1 MKVDAGWKYICH
13 TIFICCFFKL
23 VEMKGTSKIPLFL
36 LFVILTG
43 CSLRVSKPKYES
55 SLAPESG
62 QFFKCKM
69 SSEIW
74 VADCRKD
81 SALSKMVATAVQGV
95 INQDSAEVYLF
106 LGDHHIRQLNDTE
119 RKYTVLNKD
128 PKTGNA
134 GLQSLLD
141 KYLHRFS
148 HIYIWDTKKDWTWNM
163 ALMLSSRNKG
173 IPLTREYA
181 DWVLKQYDWKGEII
195 DLSEKWMNKEAAY
208 NWAIAEL
215 MPLCHK
221 NILFSVGLRDDWRG
235 APWTLYDYATAS
247 GGFTFWLDDAQ
258 KDEQQIIRNICI
270 AGKYNPGSIVMGYA
284 KSGDDLL
291 ATVNNYGIGYVVSD
305 YYANGSFWSAYPN
318 KSFYQPKGKARKVKP
333 GKIYVSIIFS
343 DGDNL
348 QFDQNA
354 LYLMWENDSLRGTV
368 PVGTTM
374 AAGLQEINPFLL
386 EWYYK
391 HKSENDELVA
401 GPSGYQFIYGRDYQK
416 EGYESW
422 LEKNRRWL
430 ASAGF
435 HTACFWHATFG
446 SHCFDRFIETAGLQG
461 IFDGDDKTGI
471 AYKNG
476 VIIMNQGE
484 HICKEGE
491 LYNAL
496 IKVNAKKDE
505 PVFVNVYP
513 IAADYGRGGG
523 IAKLKR
529 EIDRLEKERPG
540 VYEYL
545 LPKDLAASAARY
557 FDKKKR

>member
-1 MKVDAGWKYICH
+1 MKFTSRIVLLLS
-13 TIFICCFFKL
+13 FI
-23 VEMKGTSKIPLFL
+23 L
-36 LFVILTG
+36 LFG
-43 CSLRVSKPKYES
+43 CSFRLSKSKYES
-55 SLAPESG
+55 NLAPQSG

-81 SALSKMVATAVQGV
+81 SALAKMIATAVQGV
-95 INQDSAEVYLF
+95 VNQDSAELYLV
-106 LGDHHIRQLNDTE
+106 LNDHHFQQLEDTGRE
-119 RKYTVLNKD
+119 YIVLNKD
-128 PKTGNA
+128 IQSHET
-134 GLQSLLD
+134 GLQSLLN
-141 KYLHRFS
+141 KYLPRFS
-148 HIYIWDTKKDWTWNM
+148 RIYVWDTQKDWTWNL
-163 ALMLSSRNKG
+163 ALMLSSQHKG
-173 IPLTREYA
+173 LPLTREYA
-181 DWVLKQYDWKGEII
+181 DFIIRNYHWQGEVI
-195 DLSEKWMNKEAAY
+195 DLSDKWKSKAEAY
-208 NWAIAEL
+208 DWAISEL
-215 MPLCHK
+215 MPRCHD
-221 NILFSVGLRDDWRG
+221 NILFSVGLRDDWKV
-235 APWTLYDYATAS
+235 APWTLYDYAVAS
-247 GGFTFWLDDAQ
+247 RGFSFWLDDAQ
-258 KDEQQIIRNICI
+258 KDEQQIIRDICR
-270 AGKYNPGSIVMGYA
+270 AGQYRPGAIVMGYA

-318 KSFYQPKGKARKVKP
+318 RSFSQPKGKARRVKP

-354 LYLMWENDSLRGTV
+354 LYLMWKNDSLRGTI

-391 HKSENDELVA
+391 HKSDNDELVA

-416 EGYESW
+416 EGYELW

-446 SHCFDRFIETAGLQG
+446 TPCFDRFIETSGLQAV
-461 IFDGDDKTGI
+461 FDGDDKTGI

-484 HICKEGE
+484 HIWKEGE
-491 LYNAL
+491 L
-496 IKVNAKKDE
+496 
-505 PVFVNVYP
+505 
-513 IAADYGRGGG
+513 
-523 IAKLKR
+523 
-529 EIDRLEKERPG
+529 
-540 VYEYL
+540 
-545 LPKDLAASAARY
+545 
-557 FDKKKR
+557 

>member
-1 MKVDAGWKYICH
+1 
-13 TIFICCFFKL
+13 
-23 VEMKGTSKIPLFL
+23 MKGTNKIPLFL

-81 SALSKMVATAVQGV
+81 SALSKMVATAVQGI

-106 LGDHHIRQLNDTE
+106 LGDHHVRQLNDTE
-119 RKYTVLNKD
+119 RKYTVLNRD
-128 PKTGNA
+128 PRVGTA

-141 KYLHRFS
+141 KYLNRFS
-148 HIYIWDTKKDWTWNM
+148 YIYVWDTCKDWTWNM
-163 ALMLSSRNKG
+163 ALMLSSQNKG

-181 DWVLKQYDWKGEII
+181 DWVVKQYNWKGEVV
-195 DLSEKWMNKEAAY
+195 DLSEKWVDKEAAY

-215 MPLCHK
+215 MPKCHK

-247 GGFTFWLDDAQ
+247 GGFAFWLDDAQ
-258 KDEQQIIRNICI
+258 KDEQQIIRNICV
-270 AGKYNPGSIVMGYA
+270 AGKYRPGSIVMGYA

-318 KSFYQPKGKARKVKP
+318 KSFYQPKGKAQKVKP

-435 HTACFWHATFG
+435 HTACFWHTTFG

-484 HICKEGE
+484 HIRKEGE

-496 IKVNAKKDE
+496 MKVKAKEDE

-513 IAADYGRGGG
+513 IAAEYGKNGG

>member
-1 MKVDAGWKYICH
+1 MKNAN
-13 TIFICCFFKL
+13 
-23 VEMKGTSKIPLFL
+23 KIPVFL
-36 LFVILTG
+36 LLSFLVG
-43 CSLRVSKPKYES
+43 CSLRISKPEYES
-55 SLAPESG
+55 DLTPESG
-62 QFFKCKM
+62 QFFKTKM
-69 SSEIW
+69 SSEIR

-81 SALSKMVATAVQGV
+81 SALPKMIATAVQGV

-106 LGDHHIRQLNDTE
+106 IGDHHIRQLEDTE
-119 RKYTVLNKD
+119 RKYTVLNENVKS
-128 PKTGNA
+128 GSA

-141 KYLHRFS
+141 KYLCRFS
-148 HIYIWDTKKDWTWNM
+148 HIYIWNPEEDWTWNM
-163 ALMLSSRNKG
+163 ALMLSSQHKG
-173 IPLTREYA
+173 LPLTREFA
-181 DWVLKQYDWKGEII
+181 DLVVRKYDWKGSIT
-195 DLSEKWMNKEAAY
+195 DLSGRWKNRESAY
-208 NWAIAEL
+208 IWAMSEL
-215 MPLCHK
+215 MPECHE

-235 APWTLYDYATAS
+235 APWTLYDYAVAS
-247 GGFTFWLDDAQ
+247 RGFAFWLDDAQ
-258 KDEQQIIRNICI
+258 KDEQQIIRDICI
-270 AGKYNPGSIVMGYA
+270 AGKYQPGSIVMGYA

-305 YYANGSFWSAYPN
+305 YYANGSFWCAYPN
-318 KSFYQPKGKARKVKP
+318 KSFTQSKGKTRKVYP
-333 GKIYVSIIFS
+333 GKIYVSIVYS

-348 QFDQNA
+348 QFDQNS
-354 LYLMWENDSLRGTV
+354 LYLMWANDSLRGTV

-391 HKSENDELVA
+391 HKSDNDELVA

-416 EGYESW
+416 EGYGIW

-446 SHCFDRFIETAGLQG
+446 TDCFDLFIKTSGLQG
-461 IFDGDDKTGI
+461 IFDGDDKTGVV
-471 AYKNG
+471 YQDG

-484 HICKEGE
+484 HITKEGE

-496 IKVNAKKDE
+496 IRVEAKDDA

-513 IAADYGRGGG
+513 IAAAYGRDGG

-529 EIDRLEKERPG
+529 EIDRLEKDRPG

-557 FDKKKR
+557 FEKKK

>member
-1 MKVDAGWKYICH
+1 MKDL
-13 TIFICCFFKL
+13 FK
-23 VEMKGTSKIPLFL
+23 KTLFL
-36 LFVILTG
+36 LTVLLAG
-43 CSLRVSKPKYES
+43 CSTRES
-55 SLAPESG
+55 QPEYAGSLPPQSG
-62 QFFKCKM
+62 QFFKCRM
-69 SSEIW
+69 SSEIR
-74 VADCRKD
+74 VVDCRTD
-81 SALSKMVATAVQGV
+81 SAVSRMTATALQGI

-106 LGDHHIRQLNDTE
+106 LGDHHVRQLDETK
-119 RKYTVLNKD
+119 RKYTVLNKA
-128 PKTGNA
+128 TGSGDG
-134 GLQSLLD
+134 GLQALLD
-141 KYLHRFS
+141 NYLHRFS
-148 HIYIWDTKKDWTWNM
+148 RIYIWDVQKDWTWNM
-163 ALMLSSRNKG
+163 ALMLAAQNRG
-173 IPLTREYA
+173 LPLTREYA
-181 DWVLKQYDWKGEII
+181 ERVSMRPDWKGETI
-195 DLSEKWMNKEAAY
+195 DLSEKWENKEAAY
-208 NWAIAEL
+208 RWAIVEL
-215 MPLCHK
+215 MPQCHH
-221 NILFSVGLRDDWRG
+221 NILFSVGLREDWRK
-235 APWTLYDYATAS
+235 APWTLYDYVTAS
-247 GGFTFWLDDAQ
+247 RGFAFWLDDAQ
-258 KDEQQIIRNICI
+258 ADEQQLIRDICL
-270 AGKYNPGSIVMGYA
+270 AGNYRPGAIVMGYA
-284 KSGDDLL
+284 QSGDDLL
-291 ATVNNYGIGYVVSD
+291 ATVNKHGIGYVVSD

-318 KSFYQPKGKARKVKP
+318 QSFSQPEGKARKVVP
-333 GKIYVSIIFS
+333 GRIYVSLIFS

-391 HKSENDELVA
+391 HKSDNDELVA
-401 GPSGYQFIYGRDYQK
+401 GPSGYQFIYGRDYQA
-416 EGYESW
+416 EGYGAW
-422 LEKNRRWL
+422 LEKNRLWL

-446 SHCFDRFIETAGLQG
+446 SPCFDRFIETAGLQG

-471 AYKNG
+471 AYKDG

-496 IKVNAKKDE
+496 IKVEAKENE

-513 IAADYGRGGG
+513 IAAEYGRNGG

-540 VYEYL
+540 GYEYL

-557 FDKKKR
+557 FEQEKRAKGSN

>member
-1 MKVDAGWKYICH
+1 MKITG
-13 TIFICCFFKL
+13 
-23 VEMKGTSKIPLFL
+23 KISLL
-36 LFVILTG
+36 LFAVVLCS
-43 CSLRVSKPKYES
+43 CSLRVSKSKYES
-55 SLAPESG
+55 ALAPESG

-81 SALSKMVATAVQGV
+81 SALSKMIATAVQGI

-106 LGDHHIRQLNDTE
+106 LGDHHVRQLDDTQ
-119 RKYTVLNKD
+119 RKYTILN
-128 PKTGNA
+128 TSANLGCA

-141 KYLHRFS
+141 KYVYKFT
-148 HIYIWDTKKDWTWNM
+148 HIYIWDTHKDWTWNM
-163 ALMLSSRNKG
+163 ALMLSSQHKG

-181 DWVLKQYDWKGEII
+181 ERVITRYQWDGEVV
-195 DLSEKWMNKEAAY
+195 DLSEKWKDKEAAY
-208 NWAIAEL
+208 RWAITEL
-215 MPLCHK
+215 MPQCHH

-235 APWTLYDYATAS
+235 APWTLYDYTTAS
-247 GGFTFWLDDAQ
+247 KGFAFWLDDAQ
-258 KDEQQIIRNICI
+258 KDEQQIIRDICV
-270 AGKYNPGSIVMGYA
+270 AGKYRPGSIVMGYA

-318 KSFYQPKGKARKVKP
+318 KSFSQPKGKAHKVKP
-333 GKIYVSIIFS
+333 GKIYVSIVFS

-386 EWYYK
+386 EWYYQ

-416 EGYESW
+416 EGYELW

-446 SHCFDRFIETAGLQG
+446 TPCFDRFIETSGLQG

-471 AYKNG
+471 AYKDG

-484 HICKEGE
+484 HLRKEGE

-496 IKVNAKKDE
+496 VKVKAKKEE

-513 IAADYGRGGG
+513 IAADYGQGGG
-523 IAKLKR
+523 IEKLKR
-529 EIDRLEKERPG
+529 EIARLEKEYPG
-540 VYEYL
+540 VYQFL

-557 FDKKKR
+557 FEKKEK

>member
-1 MKVDAGWKYICH
+1 MKFTSRIVLLLS
-13 TIFICCFFKL
+13 FI
-23 VEMKGTSKIPLFL
+23 L
-36 LFVILTG
+36 LFG
-43 CSLRVSKPKYES
+43 CSFRLSKSKYES
-55 SLAPESG
+55 NLAPQSG

-81 SALSKMVATAVQGV
+81 SALAKMIATAVQGV
-95 INQDSAEVYLF
+95 VNQDSAELYLV
-106 LGDHHIRQLNDTE
+106 LNDHHFQQLEDTGRE
-119 RKYTVLNKD
+119 YIVLNKD
-128 PKTGNA
+128 IQSHET
-134 GLQSLLD
+134 GLQSLLN
-141 KYLHRFS
+141 KYLPRFS
-148 HIYIWDTKKDWTWNM
+148 RIYVWDTQKDWTWNL
-163 ALMLSSRNKG
+163 ALMLSSQHKG
-173 IPLTREYA
+173 LPLTREYA
-181 DWVLKQYDWKGEII
+181 DFIIRNYHWQGEVI
-195 DLSEKWMNKEAAY
+195 DLSDKWKSKAEAY
-208 NWAIAEL
+208 DWAISEL
-215 MPLCHK
+215 MPRCHD
-221 NILFSVGLRDDWRG
+221 NILFSVGLRDDWKV
-235 APWTLYDYATAS
+235 APWTLYDYAVAS
-247 GGFTFWLDDAQ
+247 RGFSFWLDDAQ
-258 KDEQQIIRNICI
+258 KDEQQIIRDICR
-270 AGKYNPGSIVMGYA
+270 AGQYRPGAIVMGYA

-318 KSFYQPKGKARKVKP
+318 RSFSQPKGKARRVKP

-354 LYLMWENDSLRGTV
+354 LYLMWKNDSLRGTI

-391 HKSENDELVA
+391 HK
-401 GPSGYQFIYGRDYQK
+401 
-416 EGYESW
+416 
-422 LEKNRRWL
+422 
-430 ASAGF
+430 
-435 HTACFWHATFG
+435 
-446 SHCFDRFIETAGLQG
+446 
-461 IFDGDDKTGI
+461 TGI

-484 HICKEGE
+484 HIWKEGE

-496 IKVNAKKDE
+496 IKVKPKNDE

-513 IAADYGRGGG
+513 IAASYGQGG

-529 EIDRLEKERPG
+529 EIDRLEKACPG

-557 FDKKKR
+557 FEKKKENNRKDIKDNIEAKR